1 MFMKQNIV
9 LILSLLNVQ
18 LPFIKK
24 IYIQKIRYLH
34 RLFDLCSGQ
43 RRELVYQWSSLER
56 KKPNRIIMLPREA
69 NAFLVPEILSSI
81 LEVPYLHVSQ
91 IEFCMY
97 QSPFLGWLFY
107 FDPDVCINQPLV
119 SVENSSFGIGE
130 QQRNNLAMYIRV
142 YATTGPPQ
150 YEFDDMSSHMLLTC

>member
-1 MFMKQNIV
+1 M
-9 LILSLLNVQ
+9 LL
-18 LPFIKK
+18 
-24 IYIQKIRYLH
+24 
-34 RLFDLCSGQ
+34 
-43 RRELVYQWSSLER
+43 
-56 KKPNRIIMLPREA
+56 REA

-119 SVENSSFGIGE
+119 SV
-130 QQRNNLAMYIRV
+130 NLIEMV
-142 YATTGPPQ
+142 
-150 YEFDDMSSHMLLTC
+150 